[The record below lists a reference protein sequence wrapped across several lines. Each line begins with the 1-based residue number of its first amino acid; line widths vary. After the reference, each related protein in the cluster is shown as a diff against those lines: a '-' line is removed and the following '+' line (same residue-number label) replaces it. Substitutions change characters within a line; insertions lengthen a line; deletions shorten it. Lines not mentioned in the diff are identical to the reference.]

1 MRSRHQRPR
10 ATSSARPAFRRARA
24 WTVWEAAET
33 RSHRSARGRWK
44 EWFKLLK
51 GGADVG
57 GGSLRLD
64 SHSCTDASAG
74 HRYRGGNEFGP
85 AFGDEVTVPVEKQKP
100 NRNAFTIGF
109 LLDCKLNYLHNIAT

>member
-1 MRSRHQRPR
+1 VDSVGSSGDEIAPQRTGEVEGMVQ
-10 ATSSARPAFRRARA
+10 A
-24 WTVWEAAET
+24 
-33 RSHRSARGRWK
+33 
-44 EWFKLLK
+44 LK